1 VAGKTA
7 ESNNRVDQWSARLGR
22 LSRGWRVA
30 LSLAVTAVL
39 VVLVS
44 IIVDRLLVDSVI
56 RGDLARSVPA
66 WIAAATGVV
75 LYALG
80 WWALV
85 GFDWNPAQPWHPGRP
100 AVFFTAAGAAGL
112 LLIVSL
118 ALFGLVFG
126 YGL

>member
-1 VAGKTA
+1 MAGMTA
-7 ESNNRVDQWSARLGR
+7 GPNNRVDQWSARLGR

-30 LSLAVTAVL
+30 LSLAVTVVL

-44 IIVDRLLVDSVI
+44 IVVDRLLVDSVI

-66 WIAAATGVV
+66 WIAVATGVV
-75 LYALG
+75 FYALG

-85 GFDWNPAQPWHPGRP
+85 GFDWNPAHPWHPGRP
-100 AVFFTAAGAAGL
+100 AVFFTAAGVAGL

-118 ALFGLVFG
+118 ALFGLAFG